1 MKKLILFFVI
11 LAFVPNVHTQV
22 TKIDSLQHLLKT
34 AKEDTSKIN
43 LIIQIGREIT
53 FSSSV
58 DNTEAFTYAN
68 NALNFSKKINFQK
81 GIGDAYYLLG
91 HINYREGKY
100 ESALNDFRKSV
111 KQRKIAKDQAG
122 LAKSFN
128 YIGDTK
134 CMQFEYDSAKFYYH
148 KCLDIEIKLENRKR
162 ISGTYSNIGATFSDE
177 EKFDSSLYFFN
188 NALKIA
194 NEINDTIQIA
204 MVLNNIGV
212 VYKKQG
218 QYEKAIELYLKAARY
233 YEKSKRYENL
243 SAVYDN
249 IASIYNQIEDY
260 EKAKKFTE
268 MGLNYAKKSDNQIL
282 IARLYNQLGQTY
294 SYLGDYNKSLESYE
308 RYLSIIKK
316 HELND
321 EIALGYNNIAN
332 LFASRAI
339 FDTAYIYFQKGIEY
353 VEKTSSIESKSLLY
367 MNFGR
372 INYALKKYDVAI
384 QFFNKAID
392 VARSIGL
399 KYYEKQSLLL
409 LSDLYRDINS
419 WDKAYKYHIEYSEI
433 KDSIDNAS
441 IKSQIS
447 ELQIQYETE
456 KKDQQIA
463 LLEKEKQITDA
474 ETKRKNILIASS
486 VGGFVL
492 IVLVLFLFYN
502 RQQLKKQNLLQKE
515 LTGAVV
521 KGQDEE
527 RKRIAKDL
535 HDGLGT
541 LLSTAR
547 INVNTLEDK
556 IPVGNE
562 NKKLFDNALQIIDK
576 LNSEVRYIA
585 QNLMPETLNEFGLV
599 AAVEELIDAIN
610 RTGKLKI
617 TFKHYELSNELEK
630 QLETNLYRIIQEIV
644 NNTIKHSKATQLSM
658 ELVQHED
665 SMVLLTEDNG
675 IGFNSENKSQTGMGI
690 KNIQARL
697 NLFNG
702 ALHIDS
708 HSNKGTITTIE
719 IPLLA

>member
-34 AKEDTSKIN
+34 IKEDTSKIDILNN
-43 LIIQIGREIT
+43 LARELIYIDSDMSMDYSNQSIT
-53 FSSSV
+53 V
-58 DNTEAFTYAN
+58 
-68 NALNFSKKINFQK
+68 SKKILKSTKN
-81 GIGDAYYLLG
+81 
-91 HINYREGKY
+91 EVV
-100 ESALNDFRKSV
+100 SV
-111 KQRKIAKDQAG
+111 KCLKEIAMSHRNIAK
-122 LAKSFN
+122 S
-128 YIGDTK
+128 YIQK
-134 CMQFEYDSAKFYYH
+134 
-148 KCLDIEIKLENRKR
+148 
-162 ISGTYSNIGATFSDE
+162 
-177 EKFDSSLYFFN
+177 
-188 NALKIA
+188 
-194 NEINDTIQIA
+194 
-204 MVLNNIGV
+204 
-212 VYKKQG
+212 
-218 QYEKAIELYLKAARY
+218 
-233 YEKSKRYENL
+233 
-243 SAVYDN
+243 
-249 IASIYNQIEDY
+249 
-260 EKAKKFTE
+260 
-268 MGLNYAKKSDNQIL
+268 
-282 IARLYNQLGQTY
+282 
-294 SYLGDYNKSLESYE
+294 GDYNKSLNSSFKSAKIYEDFTISKDEVLALFGKKWTAITYTDIGSSYD
-308 RYLSIIKK
+308 YLGNYLDAIDYHLKALKLFEEINDSKGIGIANNNSGIIHFNQGNYKEALK
-316 HELND
+316 LFFNAIKINEKSKNYRGLAGQYSNVGMVYNGMGKYSEALEYYTKSEKIYK
-321 EIALGYNNIAN
+321 EIGEKMDLPFVYGGIANVYDNMKNFDKAIKFNLTSLQLYEEYGNKNGISVCYNN
-332 LFASRAI
+332 LGR
-339 FDTAYIYFQKGIEY
+339 IYFQKGDSTNAFKDYFKAIEY
-353 VEKTSSIESKSLLY
+353 YKKALTLSKETETRKNI
-367 MNFGR
+367 MN
-372 INYALKKYDVAI
+372 NYAGLSFAYSK
-384 QFFNKAID
+384 
-392 VARSIGL
+392 IGV
-399 KYYEKQSLLL
+399 Y
-409 LSDLYRDINS
+409 
-419 WDKAYKYHIEYSEI
+419 DKAYEFHKRYTSL
-433 KDSIDNAS
+433 KDSLHNTETS
-441 IKSQIS
+441 KQIS
-447 ELQIQYETE
+447 ELQIRYDTE

-463 LLEKEKQITDA
+463 LLEKEKQITDT
-474 ETKRKNILIASS
+474 ETKRKNILVASS

-630 QLETNLYRIIQEIV
+630 QLEINLYRIIQEIV
-644 NNTIKHSKATQLSM
+644 NNTIKHSKATQLSI

-665 SMVLLTEDNG
+665 SIVLLTEDNG
-675 IGFNSENKSQTGMGI
+675 IGFNTENKSQTGMGI

-697 NLFNG
+697 NVFNG
-702 ALHIDS
+702 TLHIDS
-708 HSNKGTITTIE
+708 NPNNGTITTIE